1 MGHHSNP
8 SSRYKNRRNH
18 AKRNEEFEYSKR
30 KANTERENKAKRDIK
45 SKKKK
50 SGPSFPEEYNIINVD
65 HICGLHFRIPVK
77 WGLFGRLNKNSQILL
92 NNILRKNY
100 NVITGYVDY
109 KDPSDGQYSIDL
121 NKTKRKS
128 LGIFNPNKM
137 CDYRFMKNFIVGKL
151 ACNSDGIFTFKHGK
165 VWYIYI
171 PIKVREVCKWNW
183 WGYDYDTNYVEL
195 KTHVY
200 DNYNIKNFKI
210 RGYKNKCH
218 VQLAYV
224 PEFAV
229 LEKGPWTYDLNNIY
243 PEVTKKQDSDK
254 DINCIYRIYTKENH
268 VLADPEVEQSTNKS
282 FHPIPSNLCV
292 YAIPNVVRYKRTF
305 NKDKLPKNRH
315 K

>member
-8 SSRYKNRRNH
+8 SSRYKNRKNH

-30 KANTERENKAKRDIK
+30 KANIERENKAKRDIK

-50 SGPSFPEEYNIINVD
+50 SGPNFPEEFNIINTSD
-65 HICGLHFRIPVK
+65 RIGLYFRIPVK
-77 WGLFGRLNKNSQILL
+77 WGLFGTLNKNSQILL

-100 NVITGYVDY
+100 DVITGYVDR
-109 KDPSDGQYSIDL
+109 KDPSDRQYSIDL

-128 LGIFNPNKM
+128 LLLFNTKKIYDNRVKAHYL
-137 CDYRFMKNFIVGKL
+137 DRWVR
-151 ACNSDGIFTFKHGK
+151 NSDGIFTYKHGK

-171 PIKVREVCKWNW
+171 PIRVRNVCKWNW
-183 WGYDYDTNYVEL
+183 WKYDCDTNYVEL

-200 DNYNIKNFKI
+200 DKYDIKNFKI
-210 RGYKNKCH
+210 RGYKNRCH
-218 VQLAYV
+218 VQLA
-224 PEFAV
+224 FANS
-229 LEKGPWTYDLNNIY
+229 LLAFEKGPWVYDLNNIY

-268 VLADPEVEQSTNKS
+268 VLADPEVEQTTNKS
-282 FHPIPSNLCV
+282 IYKDLCKLYV

-305 NKDKLPKNRH
+305 NKVKLPKNRH
-315 K
+315 N

>member
-8 SSRYKNRRNH
+8 SSRYKNRKNH

-30 KANTERENKAKRDIK
+30 KANIERENKAKRDIK

-50 SGPSFPEEYNIINVD
+50 SGPTFPEEYNIINTSD
-65 HICGLHFRIPVK
+65 RIGLYIRIPVK

-100 NVITGYVDY
+100 DVITGCVDR
-109 KDPSDGQYSIDL
+109 KDPSDRQYSIDL

-128 LGIFNPNKM
+128 LLLFNTKKIYDDRVKKHYLHTWASNP
-137 CDYRFMKNFIVGKL
+137 DW
-151 ACNSDGIFTFKHGK
+151 IFTYKHEK

-171 PIKVREVCKWNW
+171 PIRVRLVCKLNW
-183 WGYDYDTNYVEL
+183 WKYDCDTNYVEL

-200 DNYNIKNFKI
+200 DKYDIKNFKI

-218 VQLAYV
+218 VQLA
-224 PEFAV
+224 FADSLLV

-243 PEVTKKQDSDK
+243 PEVTKKRDSDK

-268 VLADPEVEQSTNKS
+268 VLADPEVEQTTNKLS
-282 FHPIPSNLCV
+282 FKDPCKLYV

-305 NKDKLPKNRH
+305 NKDKLPKNRY